1 MKILITGGSGFVG
14 SNLCVQLKVK
24 NPAYHIVALDNLRRR
39 GSELNLNRLKEAGVE
54 FVHGDIRNSEDFS
67 EVNEIDLI
75 IDASADPSVL
85 SGINSTVFP
94 LLNTNLIGSI
104 HLMEYAVKQD
114 ARVIFLS
121 TSRVYPVKALESL
134 NYTESETRFF
144 WSGEQVLGGVSSQG
158 VTEDFS
164 LKGSRSFYGAT
175 KLATEILIEEYAEF
189 KGLKAVINRCGV
201 LSGPWQMGKI
211 DQGVLLLWLS
221 RHYFKG
227 SLSYI
232 GYGGQGKQTR
242 DVLHIDDLVDLI
254 DLQIKHFSNFESEI
268 FNVGGSLDVSF
279 SLRELTT
286 ICQEITGNSISINS
300 TLENRPA
307 DLRIY
312 IGDNEKITQR
322 CGWTPKRSVK
332 KLVEDSFQWLRDNER
347 IVKTIFE

>member
-14 SNLCVQLKVK
+14 SNLSIQLKEK
-24 NPAYHIVALDNLRRR
+24 NPEFDIVAFDNLRRR
-39 GSELNLNRLKEAGVE
+39 GSELNLSRLKAAGVE
-54 FVHGDIRNSEDFS
+54 FVHGDVRNPEDL
-67 EVNEIDLI
+67 EDIMGVDLI

-85 SGINSTVFP
+85 SGINSNVYP

-134 NYTESETRFF
+134 NYTESETRFL
-144 WSGEQVLGGVSSQG
+144 WSDKQVLGGVSSKG

-164 LKGSRSFYGAT
+164 LKGSRSFYGTT
-175 KLATEILIEEYAEF
+175 KLATEMLIEEYAEF

-254 DLQIKHFSNFESEI
+254 DLQIKGFSSFEGEI

-279 SLRELTT
+279 SLRELTA
-286 ICQEITGNSISINS
+286 ICQEITGNSISVNS

-312 IGDNEKITQR
+312 MGDNEKITQR
-322 CGWTPKRSVK
+322 CGWAPKRSVK
-332 KLVEDSFQWLRDNER
+332 NIVEDSFQWLRDNER